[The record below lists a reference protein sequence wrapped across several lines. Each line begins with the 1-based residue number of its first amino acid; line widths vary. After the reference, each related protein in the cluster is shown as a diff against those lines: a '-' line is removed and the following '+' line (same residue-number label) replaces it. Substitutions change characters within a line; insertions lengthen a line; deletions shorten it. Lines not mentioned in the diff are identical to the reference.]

1 MTLQDQWTQDGDGF
15 YFDVPTGW
23 TQGRSVF
30 GGLTVALGAA
40 LGARLCSRRLRTVQ
54 AQLLGPVAAGRLRGH
69 ARVLRE
75 GRTTTFVQVELSQEA
90 KLRAQVSLVFIQERE
105 GSIRIEGPKAPEWGK
120 PETFPKMPSIPG
132 ITPEFADKA
141 DFYFAEGTLPFQGG
155 PDARLG
161 GYIQFKDTAGAS
173 PAELQLMLL
182 DAWPCPSILRLS
194 APAFAST
201 VTWTAHLLGD
211 SAPGFHRFRYETLA
225 GNGGFSTAL
234 GHMWDSSGKHVAVTE
249 QTVAIFD

>member
-1 MTLQDQWTQDGDGF
+1 MTIPG
-15 YFDVPTGW
+15 GW
-23 TQGRSVF
+23 AQGRSIF
-30 GGLTVALGAA
+30 GGLSVAVGAA

-54 AQLLGPVAAGRLRGH
+54 AQLIGPIVAGTLSAS

-75 GRTTTFVQVELSQEA
+75 GKTTTFVQVELFQDETI
-90 KLRAQVSLVFIQERE
+90 RAQLSLLFIEARE
-105 GSIRIEGPKAPEWGK
+105 GSIIIEGPSAPEWAP
-120 PETFPKMPSIPG
+120 PETLPKMPFIPG
-132 ITPEFADKA
+132 ITPEFTDQA

-161 GYIQFKDTAGAS
+161 GYVRFKDNAGAA
-173 PAELQLMLL
+173 PAELQLMAL

-225 GNGGFSTAL
+225 GNSGFSTTL
-234 GHMWDSSGKHVAVTE
+234 GHMWDSEGKHVAVTE
-249 QTVAIFD
+249 QTAVLFD

>member
-1 MTLQDQWTQDGDGF
+1 MTLQERWTQDKDRF
-15 YFDVPTGW
+15 HFDVPEGW
-23 TQGRSVF
+23 RQGRSVF

-40 LGARLCSRRLRTVQ
+40 LGARLSSRRLRTVQ
-54 AQLLGPVAAGRLRGH
+54 AQLLGPVSAGRLTGT

-75 GRTTTFVQVELSQEA
+75 GKTTTFVHVELSQESS
-90 KLRAQVSLVFIQERE
+90 LRAQVSLVFIQGRER
-105 GSIRIEGPKAPEWGK
+105 SIRIEGPVAPEWAE
-120 PETFPKMPSIPG
+120 PTTLPKMPYIAG
-132 ITPEFADKA
+132 ITPEFTDKA

-161 GYIQFKDTAGAS
+161 GYIRFKDTAGAS

-211 SAPGFHRFRYETLA
+211 SAPGFHRFRDETLA
-225 GNGGFSTAL
+225 GNDGFSTTL
-234 GHMWDSSGKHVAVTE
+234 GHMWDSKGKHVAVTE
-249 QTVAIFD
+249 QTAVIFD